1 MLKNNV
7 VYAIIALLALISLLS
22 VSAIVIKKAPPSEVK
37 DAIHSTIDI
46 KFSRYDEY
54 ERVVFYGPYEF
65 INSGKV
71 RHENNEVSVT
81 FPDAEF
87 SLKEDKIE
95 LPFRREKDKI
105 IFLQDNIEKIK
116 VLNLLNPSRLVIN
129 FYSTKADSDQHK
141 TSHIEKQQTVNTRI
155 AAVVDKVLQALDNQE
170 QKVEGQKLE
179 ISEESSDIEKSK
191 DVVSKGADTRVAE
204 VVERVLQV
212 LDNKELKE
220 ASQMSEKP
228 ENKATTAEVVATAPA
243 VLMIPTTSEVQ
254 TQSTKPLDK
263 AKTDHA
269 EALKTSK
276 GSARTLENKRSIIH
290 IDTAKGL
297 EVKTGAD
304 NINKITSDL
313 SKPVKPDIQVDA
325 SNSRIAILPFDNF
338 SGNNKALGKIMPLI
352 LSQLKDRGYDVID
365 YKEVEAFLCERR
377 IRNSSFISREVAMEL
392 GKHKKVSTV
401 VAGSVFTYSADV
413 NPRIGLM
420 ARRLD
425 LKTGHIIWSD
435 FVSLT
440 GEDFTRVLGLGTIKS
455 VDMLIPN
462 ALNNLFATFENRSPE
477 KDINAKYKIAVLPF
491 KNESKHRHAGI
502 IITHLFQNELANN
515 PMFDPVD
522 YGDVKK
528 TIVNLR
534 VGRKGEVDYNNL
546 QELSKSLG
554 VDIVLTGTVEEYYV
568 GQEYSSPPRVTISAR
583 LLDSRKSRILWYD
596 NLRLDG
602 EENIVAFDWGRL
614 RSADKVAYGAVSGL
628 VDNMNTKGLFQ

>member
-1 MLKNNV
+1 
-7 VYAIIALLALISLLS
+7 
-22 VSAIVIKKAPPSEVK
+22 
-37 DAIHSTIDI
+37 
-46 KFSRYDEY
+46 
-54 ERVVFYGPYEF
+54 
-65 INSGKV
+65 
-71 RHENNEVSVT
+71 
-81 FPDAEF
+81 
-87 SLKEDKIE
+87 
-95 LPFRREKDKI
+95 
-105 IFLQDNIEKIK
+105 
-116 VLNLLNPSRLVIN
+116 
-129 FYSTKADSDQHK
+129 
-141 TSHIEKQQTVNTRI
+141 
-155 AAVVDKVLQALDNQE
+155 
-170 QKVEGQKLE
+170 
-179 ISEESSDIEKSK
+179 
-191 DVVSKGADTRVAE
+191 
-204 VVERVLQV
+204 
-212 LDNKELKE
+212 
-220 ASQMSEKP
+220 
-228 ENKATTAEVVATAPA
+228 
-243 VLMIPTTSEVQ
+243 
-254 TQSTKPLDK
+254 LDK
-263 AKTDHA
+263 AKTDPA

-276 GSARTLENKRSIIH
+276 VSARTLENKRSIIH

-377 IRNSSFISREVAMEL
+377 VRNSSFISREVAMDL

-425 LKTGHIIWSD
+425 LNTGHIIWSD

-462 ALNNLFATFENRSPE
+462 VLNNLFATFENRSPE